1 MITTFKAGDLVVPRD
16 KTSSYIRNNFKLG
29 IVIKM
34 LDGMP
39 DDVIRYVRVYWLY
52 RGRNETMD
60 YKHFKRINPRHKK

>member
-16 KTSSYIRNNFKLG
+16 TSSSYMISNFKLG

-39 DDVIRYVRVYWLY
+39 DDVIRYVMVYWLY
-52 RGRNETMD
+52 RGRSETMD
-60 YKHFKRINPRHKK
+60 HKHFRRISK